1 MTGADALIRSL
12 LSSGVNVCFANPGTS
27 EMHFVGALDRVSE
40 MRCVLALFE
49 GVATG
54 AADGYGRM
62 TGRPASTLMHLGPG
76 LANGVANLHNASR
89 ANTPIVNVVGEHATW
104 HRRFDPPLASNIE
117 SIARAHPS
125 WWSKVSESA
134 AGTGADAAQAVM
146 QSLSAPGRISTL
158 ILPADSAWSEGGVA
172 AGPLAPP
179 ARPKVDEARIARA
192 AQMLREGSAA
202 LLLNGPMLLGEATE
216 LCGKVAAA
224 TGAELLAPTQIP
236 RVERGAGR
244 VNVDRVPYVIEHAVK
259 RLAHIRNLVMVNSTQ
274 PIAFFA
280 YPGKP
285 STTSAE
291 GCKLFTLAD
300 PLEDGVDAMRRL
312 AERLGAGSTAPR
324 RESREKQALPTGA
337 FTLPGIAAVIAECIT
352 EGTIVVDESVTSG
365 RGLVPATKNAAPHD
379 WITNTGGSIGFAM
392 PVAIGAAVA
401 CPGRKVLCLEG
412 DGSGMYTNQAL
423 WTMAREK
430 LDVVTVIFANRTYEI
445 LKGEY
450 RNVGA
455 GTLGERALS
464 MLEIG
469 NPALDW
475 VRLANA
481 QGVEA
486 VRAGNLDEFA
496 SQLRRAM
503 AQRGPQL
510 IEVALAT

>member
-12 LSSGVNVCFANPGTS
+12 LSSGVNVCFTNPGTS
-27 EMHFVGALDRVSE
+27 EMHFVGALDRIGE

-104 HRRFDPPLASNIE
+104 HRRFDPPLASSIE
-117 SIARAHPS
+117 SIARAHSS

-134 AGTGADAAQAVM
+134 AETGADAAQAVM
-146 QSLSAPGRISTL
+146 QSLKAPGRISTL
-158 ILPADSAWSEGGVA
+158 ILPADSAWNEGGVV
-172 AGPLAPP
+172 AGPVAPP
-179 ARPKVDEARIARA
+179 ARSKVDDARIARA
-192 AQMLREGSAA
+192 AQMLRDGSAA

-259 RLAHIRNLVMVNSTQ
+259 RLARIRNLVMVNATQ

-285 STTSAE
+285 STTTPE
-291 GCKLFTLAD
+291 GCNLFTLAD
-300 PLEDGVDAMRRL
+300 PLEDGVDAVRRL
-312 AERLGAGSTAPR
+312 VDRLGAGGTAAR
-324 RESREKQALPTGA
+324 REPREKQALPTGPI
-337 FTLPGIAAVIAECIT
+337 TLPGIAAVIAGCIT

-365 RGLVPATKNAAPHD
+365 RGLVPATKSSAPHD

-423 WTMAREK
+423 WTMARER
-430 LDVVTVIFANRTYEI
+430 LDVVSVIFANRTYEI

-469 NPALDW
+469 DPALDW
-475 VRLANA
+475 VRLATA

-486 VRAGNLDEFA
+486 VRVGDLDQLA
-496 SQLRRAM
+496 SHLRRAM
-503 AQRGPQL
+503 GEHGPRL
-510 IEVALAT
+510 IEVAMA